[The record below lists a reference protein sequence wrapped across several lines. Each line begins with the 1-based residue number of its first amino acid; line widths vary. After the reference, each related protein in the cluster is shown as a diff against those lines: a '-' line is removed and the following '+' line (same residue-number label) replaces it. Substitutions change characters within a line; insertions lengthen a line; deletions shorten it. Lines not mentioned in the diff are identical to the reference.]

1 MPEYIE
7 LAFNQPMSRISS
19 TYQTLKRHNRTALVT
34 FVTAGDPDPAAT
46 PDIMHALVRHGADLL
61 ELGVPFADPMADGP
75 TIRRAHERA
84 LAQGVALPDVLEMV
98 TRFRRTDSHT
108 PVLLMGYLNSIEAFG
123 YETFAEQAAAA
134 GVDGVIIADLPPEEA
149 PLLNRQLR
157 ARAIDQIFLVT
168 PVTSAPRIETIAGL
182 ASGFLYYVSVTGT
195 TGGKRPDTQAVARK
209 LHSLR
214 AVTELPL
221 AVGFGITDAAT
232 AAQLAPHGDAVIIGS
247 ALVERIHDAAQAGA
261 DLHAGIG
268 AFMAP
273 LRAAL
278 DEAA

>member
-1 MPEYIE
+1 
-7 LAFNQPMSRISS
+7 MSRISS

-46 PDIMHALVRHGADLL
+46 LDIMHALVRHGADLL
-61 ELGVPFADPMADGP
+61 ELGVPSSDPRADGP

-84 LAQGVALPDVLEMV
+84 LAQGVALPEVLEMV
-98 TRFRRTDSHT
+98 ARFRQADSHT
-108 PVLLMGYLNSIEAFG
+108 PVLLMGYLNSIEVFG

-134 GVDGVIIADLPPEEA
+134 GVDGVIIADLPPEQA
-149 PLLNRQLR
+149 TLLNRPLR

-168 PVTSAPRIETIAGL
+168 PVTSAPCIKTIAGL

-195 TGGKRPDTQAVARK
+195 TGGNRPDTQEVAQK
-209 LHSLR
+209 LRSLR
-214 AVTELPL
+214 AMTELPL

-232 AAQLAPHGDAVIIGS
+232 AAQLAPHSDAVVMGS

-261 DLHAGIG
+261 DLQARIG
-268 AFMAP
+268 AFIAP

-278 DEAA
+278 DQAA

>member
-98 TRFRRTDSHT
+98 TRFRQTDSHT

-157 ARAIDQIFLVT
+157 AQAIDQIFLVT

-182 ASGFLYYVSVTGT
+182 ASGFLYYVSGTGT
-195 TGGKRPDTQAVARK
+195 TLAHQDQRRQSPFGAGGGLDQVRQLQCHVVPGGIVPQSGGLPQVRPPHAYR
-209 LHSLR
+209 R
-214 AVTELPL
+214 PGAVT
-221 AVGFGITDAAT
+221 
-232 AAQLAPHGDAVIIGS
+232 QLSGRG
-247 ALVERIHDAAQAGA
+247 GT
-261 DLHAGIG
+261 G
-268 AFMAP
+268 
-273 LRAAL
+273 
-278 DEAA
+278 